1 VEDLQAQILEIQNR
15 LQLTVNLNQIM
26 QNDIIKLMNEMESLK
41 RICSLTTKKDVHKRG
56 RPCKI
61 TKEIWK

>member
-1 VEDLQAQILEIQNR
+1 
-15 LQLTVNLNQIM
+15 M